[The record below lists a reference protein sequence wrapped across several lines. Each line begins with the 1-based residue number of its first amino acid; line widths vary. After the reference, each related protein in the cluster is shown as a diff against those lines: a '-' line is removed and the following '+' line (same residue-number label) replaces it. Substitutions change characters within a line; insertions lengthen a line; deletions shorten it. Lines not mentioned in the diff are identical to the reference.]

1 MKKRVKLKFVSEKM
15 WDNCYHCDSQ
25 CNTCPFRIVSCS
37 NSNDINSWVNN
48 KDIFSDE
55 FLNQEIEI
63 NICFLTNSEKE
74 YLSNGIE
81 EFDRGEIE
89 YIIKRR
95 NDATS
100 KYFITIKFKNE
111 MYVNFPDLK
120 DKKMYAEM
128 TLNRKYTLE
137 ELDL

>member
-25 CNTCPFRIVSCS
+25 YSTCPFRIVSCTD
-37 NSNDINSWVNN
+37 SNDIRSWVNN
-48 KDIFSDE
+48 KDIFSDD

-63 NICFLTNSEKE
+63 DICFLTDSEKE
-74 YLSNGIE
+74 YLSNSIE
-81 EFDRGEIE
+81 EFDRDRIE
-89 YIIKRR
+89 YVIKRR

-100 KYFITIKFKNE
+100 KYFITIKFKNG
-111 MYVNFPDLK
+111 MNMHLLDLK
-120 DKKMYAEM
+120 DMYEEM
-128 TLNRKYTLE
+128 ELNRKYTLE

>member
-37 NSNDINSWVNN
+37 NSNYIHSWVNN
-48 KDIFSDE
+48 KDIFSDD

-63 NICFLTNSEKE
+63 NICFLTDSEKE

-100 KYFITIKFKNE
+100 KYFITIKFKNG
-111 MYVNFPDLK
+111 MHMHLLDLK
-120 DKKMYAEM
+120 YMYEEM
-128 TLNRKYTLE
+128 ELNRKYTLE